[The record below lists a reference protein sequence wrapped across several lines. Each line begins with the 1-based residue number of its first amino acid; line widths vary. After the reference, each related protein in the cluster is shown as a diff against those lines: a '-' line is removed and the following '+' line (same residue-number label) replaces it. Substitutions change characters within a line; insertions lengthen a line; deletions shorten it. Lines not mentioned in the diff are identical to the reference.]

1 MSLRHPTGRLAQW
14 TLKLQRYD
22 FSIQYR
28 PRKDHSNA
36 NAISRRVYT
45 ISQQPMSQ
53 QTSTEELRNAQNR
66 NDKLQPLVQYSKD
79 GTLPKD
85 APTAEKI
92 MRQDQYLLSGNDILY
107 KQSHA
112 GKRTV
117 IQLIVPKTLQ
127 TELIGATTI
136 SQVVNLD

>member
-1 MSLRHPTGRLAQW
+1 MSLRHPTGRLARW
-14 TLKLQRYD
+14 TLTLQRYD

-36 NAISRRVYT
+36 NALSRRVYT

-66 NDKLQPLVQYSKD
+66 NDKLQPLIKYSKD

-92 MRQDQYLLSGNDILY
+92 MRQDQHLLSGNDILY

-117 IQLIVPKTLQ
+117 IKLIVPKTLQ